1 MKKFFLWAI
10 VALLVPASATAA
22 KVKISVSNDQKAQ
35 RQEVV
40 EVDATAVYKQLGIQQ
55 GEPFVVKNALGQE
68 VGYQLTYDGRLLL
81 DVAVRPCGT
90 AVFTVEPG
98 RPQPAKV
105 DVTGRQHHERGDARP
120 IASTDRLC
128 SVRAS
133 VLSVSMCG

>member
-68 VGYQLTYDGRLLL
+68 VGYQLKAHSVARL
-81 DVAVRPCGT
+81 
-90 AVFTVEPG
+90 
-98 RPQPAKV
+98 
-105 DVTGRQHHERGDARP
+105 
-120 IASTDRLC
+120 
-128 SVRAS
+128 
-133 VLSVSMCG
+133 